1 MSVEPWRCASCF
13 FFLSGRSTHTYLEP
27 TGRRALFR
35 QRASSF
41 FPFFFSPLSCFLD
54 RAQPAAASTPSGFC
68 RAAKKERRRRG
79 PAAALQSLTS
89 DLLVLL
95 SGALERSV
103 CSGRQP
109 KAAPPCSRPRNGA
122 ALEVSPPSALPEKQ
136 PARRP
141 NTRQWRAGETGPNGR
156 PPAVVSCGSE
166 IGSRRAN
173 CATFE

>member
-1 MSVEPWRCASCF
+1 MCPVCQLRVCVMSVEPWRCASCF

-68 RAAKKERRRRG
+68 RAAKEERRRRG

-95 SGALERSV
+95 SGA
-103 CSGRQP
+103 P
-109 KAAPPCSRPRNGA
+109 W
-122 ALEVSPPSALPEKQ
+122 SAQ
-136 PARRP
+136 F
-141 NTRQWRAGETGPNGR
+141 
-156 PPAVVSCGSE
+156 AVA
-166 IGSRRAN
+166 GSRRPRHLAAGR
-173 CATFE
+173 ATAPPSRSRHRQRCQRSSLRADQTRGSGAPARLARQETLALIRVRQS